1 MAQGHRLSAVSWS
14 RWEKGRTANH
24 NQVWYKDGTTRLQQF
39 GWPKFKARKRRHMYD
54 SNILTQTFQVKIII
68 FRHQAMGTTEE
79 IFCFSKNQFSH
90 SCAFCHHYQCQLSY
104 HVIFIHN
111 WHIQSGRLDVK
122 LFTCPKF
129 MLWPSHKSQK
139 VWDAW
144 NRWTQIFSLLC
155 NKPPKVCIMCPQ
167 FDWFCPIGVYCSLCL
182 CPWPGP
188 VSVERRGL
196 TGEGADI
203 M

>member
-1 MAQGHRLSAVSWS
+1 M
-14 RWEKGRTANH
+14 
-24 NQVWYKDGTTRLQQF
+24 
-39 GWPKFKARKRRHMYD
+39 
-54 SNILTQTFQVKIII
+54 
-68 FRHQAMGTTEE
+68 EE

-155 NKPPKVCIMCPQ
+155 NKPPKVCNCASCVHNLTDFVQLVFTALCVSAPGLVQ
-167 FDWFCPIGVYCSLCL
+167 FRLKEEVWQGRRHNVGGKVSEGLCRH
-182 CPWPGP
+182 P
-188 VSVERRGL
+188 GL
-196 TGEGADI
+196 TGTAKHQPERGCRTRMTGAVTRPDLWGHQPGWNWI
-203 M
+203 SRLLDFSASP